1 MSLWLIGE
9 SVKYSQ
15 FSHGWMWQHQD
26 SNCPTSP
33 ENSLDTLLLHPL
45 NVVTFIKSEYCIRKS
60 WKYLYVLCLSFAIH
74 HVKNY
79 DLYTHTHPHTQE
91 KKTSLEHEHW
101 IHSLFLLR
109 SNSFSSILPSGPS
122 NAKESSMSPAC
133 CYKEDKR
140 PIKPAYSRQL
150 QTTMA
155 LSSHRI
161 SKLTQEDSAK
171 CNLDNEFVL

>member
-1 MSLWLIGE
+1 MDGCGNIRIRTAPHLLKIVWTLFCYTPLMWLPLSNLNTVSGNHENIFMYYVWVLPFIMSKIMT
-9 SVKYSQ
+9 YT
-15 FSHGWMWQHQD
+15 
-26 SNCPTSP
+26 P
-33 ENSLDTLLLHPL
+33 
-45 NVVTFIKSEYCIRKS
+45 
-60 WKYLYVLCLSFAIH
+60 
-74 HVKNY
+74 
-79 DLYTHTHPHTQE
+79 THTHTH
-91 KKTSLEHEHW
+91 KKKKH
-101 IHSLFLLR
+101 R
-109 SNSFSSILPSGPS
+109 SNMNTEFTVCFYSDRNSFSSILPSGPS

-133 CYKEDKR
+133 CYKEEKR